1 MQKYLYQKMYEV
13 ETTHWWFQAKKD
25 ILIQLIKNKII
36 PQLSKSEINI
46 ADIGCGAGLL
56 LDSLSK
62 FGHVTGIDYS
72 NNAIEFCK
80 NSFSGELIQ
89 ADCGTT
95 DLNINK
101 KFDLII
107 ATDLIEHIKDDRI
120 AINNIYNLLND
131 NGYAIIT
138 VPAFQF
144 LWSQHDVINM
154 HYRRYSFKT
163 LYEAIKTTP
172 FNICYLSYYNF
183 FLFLPALIVRITKKI
198 LNIDKKSDL
207 EFSTPPNL
215 VNKLFYKLFYS
226 ESKFI
231 TKRKKFPF
239 GVSLIAIIKK

>member
-1 MQKYLYQKMYEV
+1 MQEYLYQKMYEV

-62 FGHVTGIDYS
+62 FGNVTGIDYS

-89 ADCGTT
+89 ADCGDTN
-95 DLNINK
+95 LNINK

-154 HYRRYSFKT
+154 HYRRYSFKN
-163 LYEAIKTTP
+163 LYEAIKTAP

-183 FLFLPALIVRITKKI
+183 FLFLPALMVRITKKI
-198 LNIDKKSDL
+198 LNFDKNSNL
-207 EFSTPPNL
+207 EFSTPPDL
-215 VNKLFYKLFYS
+215 INKSFYKLFYS
-226 ESKFI
+226 EARFI
-231 TKRKKFPF
+231 IKRKKFPF
-239 GVSLIAIIKK
+239 GLSLIAIIKK